1 MISGA
6 TALMLPS
13 MMQPKEIMNVA
24 MSGRR
29 GSPLPWKNLRAGI
42 RLSLAI
48 ACSSRGAPVSDCRP
62 APSED
67 DADADEPIVE
77 RDRRRQEQVRL
88 QGVTLGDGAKSRAL
102 TR

>member
-48 ACSSRGAPVSDCRP
+48 ACSSVIAYFF
-62 APSED
+62 AEPSLSEG
-67 DADADEPIVE
+67 
-77 RDRRRQEQVRL
+77 R
-88 QGVTLGDGAKSRAL
+88 
-102 TR
+102 